1 MGKYHTTEFRLQA
14 LQPILNGK
22 MSIREATG
30 FYNIPSNAY
39 VAMEH
44 FFFATK
50 NGMFMARN
58 LKQKR
63 K

>member
-1 MGKYHTTEFRLQA
+1 
-14 LQPILNGK
+14 

-39 VAMEH
+39 VAIEH
-44 FFFATK
+44 FGATK
-50 NGMFMARN
+50 DGMFMARN

>member
-1 MGKYHTTEFRLQA
+1 MGKHYTIKFKLQA

-44 FFFATK
+44 FLATK

>member
-1 MGKYHTTEFRLQA
+1 MGKYHTTEFKLQA

-44 FFFATK
+44 FGATK
-50 NGMFMARN
+50 DGMFMTRN

>member
-1 MGKYHTTEFRLQA
+1 MGKYHRTEFKLQA

-30 FYNIPSNAY
+30 FYNISSNTY

-44 FFFATK
+44 FGG
-50 NGMFMARN
+50 N
-58 LKQKR
+58 
-63 K
+63 

>member
-1 MGKYHTTEFRLQA
+1 MGKYHTTEFKLWI

-39 VAMEH
+39 VAIER
-44 FFFATK
+44 FLVTK

>member
-1 MGKYHTTEFRLQA
+1 MGKYHRTEFKLQA

-30 FYNIPSNAY
+30 FSNAY

-44 FFFATK
+44 FWG
-50 NGMFMARN
+50 N
-58 LKQKR
+58 
-63 K
+63 